1 MRKFKAKIKE
11 IDGKKV
17 LVIEPQS
24 EEIIN
29 PDGTKSVIIHAPKLS
44 TIQKMCNS
52 PKVDKLINSGK

>member
-52 PKVDKLINSGK
+52 LKTDKIELKK